1 MINDTK
7 HLFLATLSWKL
18 RYVASPG
25 IVASPKSWGE
35 VKKIWGSKMFD
46 FRRI

>member
-25 IVASPKSWGE
+25 IVASQKVGGRSKKFGGPKCLILGE
-35 VKKIWGSKMFD
+35 
-46 FRRI
+46 